1 MSGKSKKCCYLMG
14 LSDLVCFVFGS
25 YLLSTALFGG
35 CTATACTGY
44 CGCCAVLGLPL
55 IALGF
60 VIRCWTKKCCDN
72 SVFCDTDDSK
82 A

>member
-1 MSGKSKKCCYLMG
+1 MKNSKLCCYLMG
-14 LSDLVCFVFGS
+14 LSDFVCFVLGS

-35 CTATACTGY
+35 CTATACANCYGS
-44 CGCCAVLGLPL
+44 CAVLGLPL

-60 VIRCWTKKCCDN
+60 VIRCWAKKCGNNFVCGSTDN
-72 SVFCDTDDSK
+72 SK